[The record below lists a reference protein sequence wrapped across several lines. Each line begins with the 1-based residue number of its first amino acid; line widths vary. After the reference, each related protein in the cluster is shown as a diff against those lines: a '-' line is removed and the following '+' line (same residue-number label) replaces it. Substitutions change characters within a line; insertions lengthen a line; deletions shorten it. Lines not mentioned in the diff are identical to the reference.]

1 MPLTTCRPPSLST
14 FTVTARRLTL
24 RHLLPALA
32 LGGWLA
38 LPAHAIEVWHSN
50 TAFAGQGQ
58 CAATLTLDSG
68 GEEFRQVR
76 LQAAVLD
83 KAGRRLMAKTLDVP
97 SIGASSAER
106 FAEALL
112 EGEALCDDGLQ
123 LQVTSATAV
132 VNGKRIDLL
141 RAGQLTAREFRPM
154 PIRVSGP
161 GTAAAPVAAK
171 PAGRVIDLHLTATP
185 QLSEEGIH
193 LRSAQGQHA
202 MYAVHA
208 SEQVVRAFQKARA
221 GQCLRLQ
228 VTPEFNFSDA
238 SHISSVT
245 LGCR

>member
-1 MPLTTCRPPSLST
+1 MPLTTRHHPSPET
-14 FTVTARRLTL
+14 FTVAARAF
-24 RHLLPALA
+24 ALA

-38 LPAHAIEVWHSN
+38 LPAHAIDVWHSN
-50 TAFAGQGQ
+50 TVFANQGQ

-83 KAGRRLMAKTLDVP
+83 KTGRRLMAETLDVP
-97 SIGASSAER
+97 SIGTSSAER
-106 FAEALL
+106 FAEVLL
-112 EGEALCDDGLQ
+112 EGEALCSESLQ
-123 LQVTSATAV
+123 LQITSATAV

-141 RAGQLTAREFRPM
+141 RTGQLTPRTFRPM
-154 PIRVSGP
+154 PIRVSSSGA
-161 GTAAAPVAAK
+161 AAAPAAAK

-193 LRSAQGQHA
+193 IRSAQGQHA

-221 GQCLRLQ
+221 GQCLRLH
-228 VTPEFNFSDA
+228 VGAEFDFSNA
-238 SHISSVT
+238 SGIHRVESN
-245 LGCR
+245 CR